1 MVETDYALQLRH
13 ISKSFPGV
21 KALDDVSFD
30 VKKGT
35 VHSIIGENGAGKST
49 LMKVINGMEMAN
61 QGEIVVD
68 GSRIEISSPKVA
80 KRLGIAMI
88 FQELV
93 YVPNLTVGENFFIGK
108 HPRGRNGFIDW
119 KYIYAEA
126 KRRLNQEG
134 LNFSPYKMMFEI
146 PISDIQLLEIIKAAS
161 EDASIIIMDEP
172 TSSLTQHE
180 TERLFEK
187 IKRMRDEGRTIL
199 YISHKMDE
207 IFELSDFIT
216 VMRDGKTIRTG
227 PVAEFDRDNIIRAM
241 VGRDVSSVY
250 PPVKPPLKE
259 IALEVKGLSRRNTFE
274 DVDFKLYKGEILGI
288 AGLVGAGR
296 TEIVQAVSGLDP
308 RDKGDVFVEGK
319 QVQISGTQSGI
330 NAGITLA
337 TEDRRKF
344 GVVMG
349 ASVKENITL
358 PNLRQFLKFIFI
370 DKKQEKAEAQ
380 KYFDK
385 MRIKAIGLNT
395 AAYTLSG
402 GNQQKLVL
410 AKWMMSRPKIL
421 ILDEPTRGIDVGAK
435 HEIYE
440 LMRDMAES
448 GVAIIMISSELPELI
463 GMSHR
468 VYVVAE
474 GRIAGELSRDAISQV
489 NIMNLAT
496 GGK

>member
-1 MVETDYALQLRH
+1 METDYALQLRH

-61 QGEIVVD
+61 QGDVLVFGKKAAIT
-68 GSRIEISSPKVA
+68 SPKIA
-80 KRLGIAMI
+80 KNLGIAMI

-108 HPRGRNGFIDW
+108 HPKGRNGLIDW

-126 KRRLNQEG
+126 KKRMAREG
-134 LNFSPYKMMFEI
+134 LAFSPHKVMFEI
-146 PISDIQLLEIIKAAS
+146 PISDIQLLEIIKAIS
-161 EDASIIIMDEP
+161 EEASIIIMDEP
-172 TSSLTQHE
+172 TSSLTQRE
-180 TERLFEK
+180 AQRLFEK
-187 IKRMRDEGRTIL
+187 IKRMRDEGRTVL

-207 IFELSDFIT
+207 IFELSDYVTI
-216 VMRDGKTIRTG
+216 MRDGKTIRTG
-227 PVAEFDRDNIIRAM
+227 LITEFDRDNVIRAM
-241 VGRDVSSVY
+241 VGRDISSVY

-259 IALEVKGLSRRNTFE
+259 IALEVKGLSRGKTFR
-274 DVDFKLYKGEILGI
+274 DVSFKLYKGEILGI

-296 TEIVQAVSGLDP
+296 TEIVQAITGLDP
-308 RDKGDVFVEGK
+308 RDRGDIFVEAK
-319 QVQISGTQSGI
+319 QVHITDTQSGI

-358 PNLRQFLKFIFI
+358 PNLRRFLKFIFI
-370 DKKQEKAEAQ
+370 DKKAEKAAAQ
-380 KYFDK
+380 KYFDR

-410 AKWMMSRPKIL
+410 AKWMMSRPRIL

-435 HEIYE
+435 YEIYE
-440 LMRDMAES
+440 LMRDMAEN

-474 GRIAGELSRDAISQV
+474 GRIAGELHKEEISQV